1 MHNAIFRSKM
11 INNDITRTDILSFW
25 LSALFQMPNPSLP
38 YTFDQLPVLPVTS
51 LLPSRDHVTT
61 GYCIQ
66 YLSIATPLPLPR
78 YIGEE

>member
-1 MHNAIFRSKM
+1 MHNVIFRSKM

-61 GYCIQ
+61 RYCI
-66 YLSIATPLPLPR
+66 
-78 YIGEE
+78 

>member
-1 MHNAIFRSKM
+1 MHHVIFRSKM

-38 YTFDQLPVLPVTS
+38 YTFDQLPVTS

-61 GYCIQ
+61 GYCI
-66 YLSIATPLPLPR
+66 
-78 YIGEE
+78 

>member
-1 MHNAIFRSKM
+1 MHNVIFRSKM

-51 LLPSRDHVTT
+51 LLQAEIMLQQAIVFNIYP
-61 GYCIQ
+61 
-66 YLSIATPLPLPR
+66 
-78 YIGEE
+78 